1 MKNIRNYIIVS
12 ALAFIVVASCFFMP
26 ELTDLFDG
34 RKEKTYSFETNKT
47 SFSVSDNVPF
57 ALRFT
62 EVLPVAEKYSGS
74 TDLSAHDARMSAEN
88 FFYSMKPWRYGC
100 VLEFM
105 NAEPFNCKSD
115 EYGFCI
121 VWKVYF
127 YSETLQSTLM
137 FAVND
142 SSNTVIGF
150 FTHYDGGGKN
160 MPLLINDYYYY
171 INKFLPDMVRY
182 YGWVSAYSHMETIL
196 SGNITYKI
204 AFVDED
210 GDSASVMMYYDYR
223 SGNVIFNMAN
233 DSFES
238 YRVNESYTEQY

>member
-1 MKNIRNYIIVS
+1 
-12 ALAFIVVASCFFMP
+12 
-26 ELTDLFDG
+26 
-34 RKEKTYSFETNKT
+34 
-47 SFSVSDNVPF
+47 
-57 ALRFT
+57 
-62 EVLPVAEKYSGS
+62 
-74 TDLSAHDARMSAEN
+74 
-88 FFYSMKPWRYGC
+88 
-100 VLEFM
+100 
-105 NAEPFNCKSD
+105 
-115 EYGFCI
+115 
-121 VWKVYF
+121 
-127 YSETLQSTLM
+127 
-137 FAVND
+137 
-142 SSNTVIGF
+142 
-150 FTHYDGGGKN
+150 

-210 GDSASVMMYYDYR
+210 GGSASVMMYYDYR

>member
-12 ALAFIVVASCFFMP
+12 ALAFIVVVSCFFMP

-74 TDLSAHDARMSAEN
+74 TELSAHDARMSAEN

-115 EYGFCI
+115 EYGSCI

-137 FAVND
+137 FAV
-142 SSNTVIGF
+142 
-150 FTHYDGGGKN
+150 
-160 MPLLINDYYYY
+160 NDYYYY

-182 YGWVSAYSHMETIL
+182 YGWVSAYSNMETIL